1 MEEEFAAATEC
12 HICQKYFT
20 EYDVRV
26 RDHCHITG
34 KYRGAA
40 HNEFNINFRLTN
52 KIRNLLIRYVIPNN
66 LEKFIGKIG

>member
-1 MEEEFAAATEC
+1 MEEEKFAPATEC

-34 KYRGAA
+34 ILEAW
-40 HNEFNINFRLTN
+40 HTIN
-52 KIRNLLIRYVIPNN
+52 VIEA
-66 LEKFIGKIG
+66 LD